1 MDNKQELKKQLIVLT
16 IILILVISIAS
27 LVNRK
32 DVRNNN
38 LETNKNQEI
47 VTEEEKILDNL
58 KGLLEGNDDT
68 EEYTQEE
75 IEGKEEKKIITN
87 SGETV
92 IVRE

>member
-16 IILILVISIAS
+16 IILILVISIAL

-75 IEGKEEKKIITN
+75 IEGKEEKTIITN